1 MGKQKNR
8 VLLVILDG
16 WGHSKDRR
24 FNAILS
30 ANTPNWDKFLKQHPN
45 SKLKCSGTEVGLPV
59 NQMGNSEVGHM
70 HMGAGRLIRQ
80 DLSRINKCISDNK
93 LQSINCLV
101 QAFDLLAKKGSTLH
115 LLGLLSPGGVH
126 SHIDHLESLI
136 ALAEE
141 KNVRQVLIH
150 GFLDGRDTAP
160 KCAADSITRIETLCN
175 RSKNVKIASIVGR
188 YYAMDR
194 NGNWDRTKL
203 AHDLITQNKAIYK
216 APSALEGLLAGYA
229 RGETDEFIQATKIT
243 GGVINPNVEKEDIGL
258 FTNFR
263 ADRARQLTASL
274 ANKNFVEFARDEA
287 CVFNNFITMTNYGD
301 SFDLPLLFPQPD
313 IQETLGQIIS
323 DHKLYQIRIAETEKY
338 AHVTFFFNGGREQAF
353 PREKRILIPSPDVA
367 TYDLKPEM
375 SALEVTDAICKSL
388 RDDSYD
394 VIISNFANA
403 DMVGH
408 TGVFDAA
415 VRAVETLDNCLGT
428 IAETAAKC
436 NVQLLITADHGNVEN
451 MCHSKIGSSEEY
463 SPHTAHTNNTVP
475 LVYLGPLERR
485 VVDGQLKDIAPTIL
499 ELLGIDRPRS
509 MTGNSLFR
517 YRKQL
522 EEV

>member
-8 VLLVILDG
+8 VLLLILDG
-16 WGHSKDRR
+16 WGHSKERR
-24 FNAILS
+24 FKAISS
-30 ANTPNWDKFLKQHPN
+30 ANTPNWDKFLKEHPN

-93 LQSINCLV
+93 LRSINCLV

-126 SHIDHLESLI
+126 SHIHHLESLI

-141 KNVRQVLIH
+141 KNIRQILIH

-160 KCAADSITRIETLCN
+160 KCAAESISRIESLSN
-175 RSKNVKIASIVGR
+175 KSKNVKIASIIGR

-194 NGNWDRTKL
+194 NANWDRTKL
-203 AHDLITQNKAIYK
+203 AHELITQNKSLYK
-216 APSALEGLLAGYA
+216 APSALEGLFAGYA

-243 GGVINPNVEKEDIGL
+243 DGLIKPNIEKNDIGL

-274 ANKNFVEFARDEA
+274 TDKQFVEFDRDETS
-287 CVFNNFITMTNYGD
+287 VFNHFITMTNYGD
-301 SFDLPLLFPQPD
+301 NFSLPLLFPQPN
-313 IQETLGQIIS
+313 IQDTLGQIIS
-323 DHKLYQIRIAETEKY
+323 DHKLYQTRIAETEKY

-353 PREKRILIPSPDVA
+353 PREKRILVPSPDVA

-375 SALEVTDAICKSL
+375 SALEVTDAICESL
-388 RDDSYD
+388 RDNSCD
-394 VIISNFANA
+394 VIIGNFANA

-415 VRAVETLDNCLGT
+415 VRAVETLDDCLGT
-428 IAETAAKC
+428 IAEIASKF

-451 MCHSKIGSSEEY
+451 MCDSKNGSSEEY

-475 LVYLGPLERR
+475 LVYLGSLDCW
-485 VVDGQLKDIAPTIL
+485 VVDGQLKDIAPSIL
-499 ELLGIDRPRS
+499 ELLGIDCPRS
-509 MTGNSLFR
+509 MTGKSLFR
-517 YRKQL
+517 YRKTF
-522 EEV
+522 EKI